1 MYQDPRLIKKHEVKI
16 RLDDDVNELLESL
29 VNITGGQKAVMVRDI
44 FIKGLLE
51 AKKNIHSKEHSITN

>member
-29 VNITGGQKAVMVRDI
+29 VNVTGGQKAVVVRDI

-51 AKKNIHSKEHSITN
+51 AESHIHIKERSLTN